1 MNKQSK
7 QRFSKSRLRMN
18 RQVFGVLILVITLVV
33 FCVFVYR
40 FCVISGGYVDAHNLK
55 KSRLTQ
61 ETRTSVL
68 QAQRGSIVDANGNTI
83 ATASKTY
90 SIYAVIRPLYSG
102 DKEKLVT
109 DKERTATELA
119 KYLPLAKDKIL
130 VYLNPT
136 SKKTKQVEFGSA
148 GSGLSLAIKQQI
160 SKLKLPGIHFT
171 SESSRLYEDDIFA
184 SHVIGQTTVKGTG
197 DDATIV
203 GTMGL
208 EKYFNSLLSGK
219 NGHTSSQVDNY
230 GYQLSTSKAQTV
242 AAKNGGTVYTTI
254 NSNLQ
259 NYLESLMS
267 NVQTE
272 YDPKE
277 MTAVLMNAKTGAII
291 AASQRPTF
299 SLQTGDGISDM
310 WRDALVQDAYEP
322 GSVMKIMTLSAAI
335 NSGHYNPN
343 EYYQSG
349 SIQVGDT
356 TLYDWNRSGWGTIPL
371 SEAFTRSSNVGMVKL
386 EEDMGSSTWHHYL
399 KKFGF
404 GKKTGVTLP
413 SENPGTLSFSNSTT
427 QATTAYGQGVNVT
440 VMQMLQ
446 AMSAVSNNGVMLK
459 PRIISKT
466 VAANGTVTK
475 YGKQTEGRI
484 IKSSTAKDVRKAMVQ
499 VVQSDIGTGGAYKM
513 DGVDVGVK
521 TGTAQIAGNNGYLT
535 GASNYI
541 FSVAGMVPSKN
552 PKYLL
557 YITMKQPQNYT
568 KSAEEMMAEIFKP
581 LITRALALDAASDDA
596 ANTTTTEDTTSAK
609 MVAVTNKSTSAAQSE
624 LTNAGYNVAT
634 VGTGSK
640 VVQQLP
646 VAGQTALNGSRV
658 LLLTN
663 GAMTMP
669 DVSGWSKSDVLKL
682 AQITGKKFK
691 LRGSGYASAQSI
703 KAGALIPDTGGTI
716 TFTAQ

>member
-1 MNKQSK
+1 M
-7 QRFSKSRLRMN
+7 
-18 RQVFGVLILVITLVV
+18 
-33 FCVFVYR
+33 
-40 FCVISGGYVDAHNLK
+40 
-55 KSRLTQ
+55 
-61 ETRTSVL
+61 L

-90 SIYAVIRPLYSG
+90 SIYAVLQPLYSG
-102 DKEKLVT
+102 DKEKLVK
-109 DKERTATELA
+109 DKEKTATMLA
-119 KYLPLAKDKIL
+119 KYLPMAKDKIL

-136 SKKTKQVEFGSA
+136 SSKTKQVEFGSA

-160 SKLKLPGIHFT
+160 SRLKLPGIHFT
-171 SESSRLYEDDIFA
+171 SESSRLYEDNVFA
-184 SHVIGQTTVKGTG
+184 SHIIGQTTVEGSGTS
-197 DDATIV
+197 AKIV

-208 EKYFNSLLSGK
+208 EKYFNKLLAGK

-230 GYQLSTSKAQTV
+230 GYQLSTSKAKTV
-242 AAKNGGTVYTTI
+242 PAKNGGTVYTTL

-267 NVQTE
+267 KVQSE
-272 YDPKE
+272 YKPTE
-277 MTAVLMNAKTGAII
+277 MTATLMNAKTGAII

-299 SLQTGDGISDM
+299 SLQTGDGVSDM
-310 WRDALVQDAYEP
+310 WRNALVQDAYEP

-349 SIQVGDT
+349 SIKVGGT
-356 TLYDWNRSGWGTIPL
+356 TLYDWNRNGWGTIPL
-371 SEAFTRSSNVGMVKL
+371 SQAFTRSSNVGMVKL
-386 EEDMGSSTWHHYL
+386 EQEMGGATWHHYL

-404 GKKTGVTLP
+404 GQKTGVTLP
-413 SENPGTLSFSNSTT
+413 DESSGTLSFSNATT
-427 QATTAYGQGVNVT
+427 QATTAYGQGIDVT

-446 AMSAVSNNGVMLK
+446 AMSAVANNGVMLR

-466 VAANGTVTK
+466 VSANGTVTK

-484 IKSSTAKDVRKAMVQ
+484 IKTSTAKAVRKAMVK
-499 VVQSDIGTGGAYKM
+499 VVQSSIGTGSAYKM
-513 DGVDVGVK
+513 NGVDVGVK
-521 TGTAQIAGNNGYLT
+521 TGTAQIAGSNGYLT

-557 YITMKQPQNYT
+557 YITLKQPQNYT
-568 KSAEEMMAEIFKP
+568 KAPEEMMAEIFKP

-596 ANTTTTEDTTSAK
+596 ANATTDSTTTK
-609 MVAVTNKSTSAAQSE
+609 MVSVTNKSTTTAQST
-624 LTNAGYNVAT
+624 LSNAGYHVAT
-634 VGTGSK
+634 VGTGNK

-646 VAGQTALNGSRV
+646 VAGQTTLNGSRV
-658 LLLTN
+658 ILLTN

-691 LRGSGYASAQSI
+691 LKGSGYASAQSI
-703 KAGALIPDTGGTI
+703 NAGALIPDTGGTI